1 MAEKLEDILKEY
13 HTYLRLEKSLSANS
27 IEAYERDLSKLVA
40 YCEKCGLDVVTLNL
54 EQLQDFVY
62 SDLGRT
68 DSTRSQARTLSGIRS
83 FYRFLLYHDKILT
96 DPTELLDM
104 PKIDMHIPEVLTVE
118 EIDSMVAQIDVS
130 RFDGQRNRAI
140 IEMLYGSGLRVS
152 ELSNL
157 KLSNMYLND
166 GYMLVEG
173 KGSKQRLVPISPEAE
188 KQFKLWLEFRCHL
201 PIQPDYKDYAFLNR
215 FGRRLSRIM
224 VFNIIKQLAEQA
236 GITKNISPH
245 TLRHSFAT
253 HLLQN
258 GADLRVIQQLLGH
271 EYITTTEIYTHVDIQ
286 DLREAIIKYHPANKR
301 QE

>member
-130 RFDGQRNRAI
+130 RVDGKRNRAI

-152 ELSNL
+152 ELVGL

-166 GYMLVEG
+166 DYML
-173 KGSKQRLVPISPEAE
+173 
-188 KQFKLWLEFRCHL
+188 
-201 PIQPDYKDYAFLNR
+201 
-215 FGRRLSRIM
+215 
-224 VFNIIKQLAEQA
+224 IIKC
-236 GITKNISPH
+236 T
-245 TLRHSFAT
+245 
-253 HLLQN
+253 
-258 GADLRVIQQLLGH
+258 D
-271 EYITTTEIYTHVDIQ
+271 
-286 DLREAIIKYHPANKR
+286 
-301 QE
+301 